1 MAIARRVAL
10 PTRVLALSA
19 AALLGGALVTGC
31 SSSST
36 STTETSSGSAAATAA
51 ASSAAVGLT
60 IADPWV
66 KAQPS
71 NMTGFFGV
79 ITNNTD
85 KDVIIQEGSSDVA
98 TMVEMHEMA
107 MIDGEMKMRK
117 KEGGFTIP
125 AHGKHELKPGSDHIM
140 LMGLKSPIAAGQS
153 VTITLKTTDGQEVTA
168 SGVGKTIAGGNET
181 YAPGSGSPSMTMSSS
196 S

>member
-1 MAIARRVAL
+1 MTTVPRAAL
-10 PTRVLALSA
+10 PARALTLSA

-31 SSSST
+31 SSGSA
-36 STTETSSGSAAATAA
+36 TTTDSSGSAVVTAT
-51 ASSAAVGLT
+51 ASSAAAGLT

-66 KAQPS
+66 KAQPN

-85 KDVIIQEGSSDVA
+85 KDVTIQEGSSDVA
-98 TMVEMHEMA
+98 GMVEMHEMA
-107 MIDGEMKMRK
+107 MVDGQMQMRK
-117 KEGGFTIP
+117 KEGGFTVP
-125 AHGKHELKPGSDHIM
+125 AHGKHELKPGGDHIM

-153 VTITLKTTDGQEVTA
+153 VTVTLKTSDGQEIKAT
-168 SGVGKTIAGGNET
+168 GVGKTIAGGNET